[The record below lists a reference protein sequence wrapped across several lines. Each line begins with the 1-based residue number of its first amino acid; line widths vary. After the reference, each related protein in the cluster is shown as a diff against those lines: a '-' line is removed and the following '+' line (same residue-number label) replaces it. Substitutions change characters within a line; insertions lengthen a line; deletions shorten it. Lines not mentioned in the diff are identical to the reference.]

1 MNKFNARA
9 ALAFGALGAAI
20 TFLPL
25 AAFVLFAAGMN
36 DCQDCGLPPDAF
48 GALFF
53 AAELATLFGVVTG
66 SAAAWLKRYADDS
79 IDRRLGTAGL
89 TILVVALACPTIWV
103 APRLYDYVTYLRT
116 PTDQLPP
123 GDPRRT
129 LSDCS
134 KRTHAP
140 DVVCAH

>member
-25 AAFVLFAAGMN
+25 AGFILFAAGMN

-53 AAELATLFGVVTG
+53 AAALATLFGVVTG
-66 SAAAWLKRYADDS
+66 SASAWLKRYTGDFDWPTSRNCRTDDR
-79 IDRRLGTAGL
+79 DRCTGISDHMGGSEVLRL
-89 TILVVALACPTIWV
+89 CN
-103 APRLYDYVTYLRT
+103 
-116 PTDQLPP
+116 
-123 GDPRRT
+123 
-129 LSDCS
+129 LSS
-134 KRTHAP
+134 HSHGPASTG
-140 DVVCAH
+140 

>member
-9 ALAFGALGAAI
+9 ARAFGALGAAI

-25 AAFVLFAAGMN
+25 AGFILFAAGMI

-53 AAELATLFGVVTG
+53 AAALATLFGVVTG
-66 SAAAWLKRYADDS
+66 SASAWLKRYTGDLIGRS
-79 IDRRLGTAGL
+79 LGTAGL
-89 TILVVALACPTIWV
+89 TIVIVALAFPTIWV
-103 APRLYDYVTYLRT
+103 APKLYGYVTYLRT

-123 GDPRRT
+123 SDARRT
-129 LSDCS
+129 LSDCA
-134 KRTHAP
+134 KRARVP
-140 DVVCAH
+140 EVVCAH